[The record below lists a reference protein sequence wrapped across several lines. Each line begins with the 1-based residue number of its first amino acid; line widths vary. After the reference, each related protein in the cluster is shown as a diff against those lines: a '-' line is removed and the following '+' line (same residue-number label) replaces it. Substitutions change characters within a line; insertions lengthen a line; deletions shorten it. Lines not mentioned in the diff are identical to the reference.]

1 MLRLETLDGAFTVCQ
16 VADAREIDLG
26 QRYCFV
32 GKTDGELS
40 LLCETARTPDHTLR
54 REDGWRGFRVRGT
67 LDFSLTGVL
76 ARLSGVLAAQGI
88 PLFAVSTYNTDYIF
102 VKAGELDR
110 ALAALEQAEAS
121 DDAGLH

>member
-40 LLCETARTPDHTLR
+40 LLCETARTPAHTLR
-54 REDGWRGFRVRGT
+54 REDGWKAFRVQGE
-67 LDFSLTGVL
+67 LDFSLVGVLARITGVL
-76 ARLSGVLAAQGI
+76 AENGI
-88 PLFAVSTYNTDYIF
+88 SLFAVSRRCATGIGVT
-102 VKAGELDR
+102 
-110 ALAALEQAEAS
+110 S
-121 DDAGLH
+121 